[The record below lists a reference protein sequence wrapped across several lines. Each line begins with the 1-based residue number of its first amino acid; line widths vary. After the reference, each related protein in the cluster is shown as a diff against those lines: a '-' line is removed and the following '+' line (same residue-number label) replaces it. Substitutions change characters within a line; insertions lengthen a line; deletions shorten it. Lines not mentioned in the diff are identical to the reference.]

1 LRLKTDGCVLVR
13 RRVIQRLRSVHPIGP
28 PIARIARHTNG
39 IRGTCDVRHSCR
51 YHDTGQEVNA
61 RPTVAQFWHARG
73 RSNPRLR
80 HDGPEFC
87 QKNQHPIQLFRCSN
101 EPARP
106 RVPWAPFVF
115 PPPRPDPPPQF
126 GGLAEPSGANDDA
139 DAAAICEAA
148 TQPNALCIGRDCDQ
162 LVFHRAVAVSLLR
175 CISGVAI
182 LPVAREKNSAAGLL
196 LEPKLQLRRLSH
208 PSTYQAGNRR
218 PAGPIDAM
226 RDPGRVDRG
235 LRRRPH
241 YRGGRHRGLHDV
253 TMCQRR
259 SSIYSATGRAPDTD
273 RILTV
278 ARSSQASLGLAGN
291 RRSTFENQSK
301 QILERAS

>member
-1 LRLKTDGCVLVR
+1 MRLKTDGCALVR

-101 EPARP
+101 EPTRP

-126 GGLAEPSGANDDA
+126 GGLAEPSGANGDA

-148 TQPNALCIGRDCDQ
+148 TQPMRFVSVETAISWFFIGR
-162 LVFHRAVAVSLLR
+162 SLFR
-175 CISGVAI
+175 FFV
-182 LPVAREKNSAAGLL
+182 V
-196 LEPKLQLRRLSH
+196 
-208 PSTYQAGNRR
+208 Y
-218 PAGPIDAM
+218 
-226 RDPGRVDRG
+226 RG
-235 LRRRPH
+235 LRSCPSHGKRTARRV
-241 YRGGRHRGLHDV
+241 Y
-253 TMCQRR
+253 CSSR
-259 SSIYSATGRAPDTD
+259 SSSSAFKPSIDAPSWQPAPGWPD
-273 RILTV
+273 RCH
-278 ARSSQASLGLAGN
+278 ARPRSS
-291 RRSTFENQSK
+291 
-301 QILERAS
+301 